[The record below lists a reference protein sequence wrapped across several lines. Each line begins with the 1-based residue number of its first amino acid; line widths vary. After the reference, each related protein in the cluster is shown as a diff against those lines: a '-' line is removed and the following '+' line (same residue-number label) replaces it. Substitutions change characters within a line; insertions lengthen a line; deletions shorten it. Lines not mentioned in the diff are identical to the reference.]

1 MTGLGFELTVAL
13 RFLREGRMQTALII
27 GGAGIGVAV
36 IFFITAVLTGVQ
48 ADLIRRV
55 TGAQPHIIIKPPE
68 ETVSPLVAGG
78 SDMPP
83 RIAAVQARPQR
94 LNTIDGWQG
103 LARATEQT
111 AGVSAVAPVASGSA
125 LGIKGDASRSVVV
138 LGTELERYL
147 RVVRLDDKI
156 KTGMLQ
162 LDPGDAFIGI
172 ELAKDLGAVLGD
184 RFRVQSAQGNSEV
197 LRIRALLDL
206 GSRDLNRRYVY
217 TDLRAA
223 QSLFG
228 IPGRITNLDVSVR
241 EMMQADEVAGRLRIQ
256 SGQLIESWIQNN
268 NFIFTAIN
276 NQNIMTLLI
285 KVFIT
290 IVVALGIASVLVVSV
305 VQKSREIGILRAV
318 GATRRQMQMV
328 FLLQGVIVGVC
339 GALLGSAIGLV
350 LVEVFSRVLR
360 NAEGQ
365 ALFSL
370 NFDFNLIGIVV
381 LAAAALGL
389 LSAVL
394 PARNAAR
401 LDPAQAIR
409 G

>member
-1 MTGLGFELTVAL
+1 MTSLGFELTVAL

-48 ADLIRRV
+48 TDLIRRV
-55 TGAQPHIIIKPPE
+55 TGAQPHIVIKPPE
-68 ETVSPLVAGG
+68 EIVSPLIAG
-78 SDMPP
+78 SAEVP
-83 RIAAVQARPQR
+83 RLAAVQARPQR

-111 AGVSAVAPVASGSA
+111 EGVIAVAPVVSGAA
-125 LGIKGDASRSVVV
+125 LGIKGDASRAVSV

-156 KTGMLQ
+156 KTGVLQ
-162 LDPGDAFIGI
+162 IDPGDAFIGL

-206 GSRDLNRRYVY
+206 GSRDLNRRYIY
-217 TDLRAA
+217 TDLRTA

-241 EMMQADEVAGRLRIQ
+241 EMMRADEVAARLRIQ

-268 NFIFTAIN
+268 NFIFTAIS

-305 VQKSREIGILRAV
+305 VQKRKEIGILRAI
-318 GATRRQMQMV
+318 GATRRQMQTV
-328 FLLQGVIVGVC
+328 FLLQGVMVGVC
-339 GALLGSAIGLV
+339 GALLGSGLGLL
-350 LVEVFSRVLR
+350 LVVVFSHVLR

-370 NFDFNLIGIVV
+370 DFDFGLIGIVV
-381 LAAAALGL
+381 LAAAVLGL

>member
-1 MTGLGFELTVAL
+1 MTALGFELTVAL

-48 ADLIRRV
+48 SDLIRRV
-55 TGAQPHIIIKPPE
+55 TGAQPHIVIKPPE
-68 ETVSPLVAGG
+68 ETVAPLIAGG
-78 SDMPP
+78 EVS
-83 RIAAVQARPQR
+83 RAASVQARPQR
-94 LNTIDGWQG
+94 LTTIDGWLG
-103 LARATEQT
+103 LARATEET
-111 AGVSAVAPVASGSA
+111 EGVKAVAPVVSGAA

-138 LGTELERYL
+138 LGTELERYV

-156 KTGMLQ
+156 STGLLQ
-162 LDPGDAFIGI
+162 LDPGDAIIGI

-184 RFRVQSAQGNSEV
+184 RFRVQSAQGGNEV

-228 IPGRITNLDVSVR
+228 IPGRITNLDVSVN
-241 EMMQADEVAGRLRIQ
+241 EMMRADEIAARLRIQ

-268 NFIFTAIN
+268 NFIFTAIS

-305 VQKSREIGILRAV
+305 VQKRKEIGILRAV
-318 GATRRQMQMV
+318 GATRRQMQSV
-328 FLLQGVIVGVC
+328 FLMQGVMVGVC
-339 GALLGSAIGLV
+339 GALLGSVLGLL
-350 LVEVFSRVLR
+350 LVVVFSHVLR
-360 NAEGQ
+360 NAEGE

-370 NFDFNLIGIVV
+370 NFDFGLIGIVV
-381 LAAAALGL
+381 LAAAVLGL

>member
-1 MTGLGFELTVAL
+1 MTALGFEWTVAL

-48 ADLIRRV
+48 SDLIRRV

-68 ETVSPLVAGG
+68 ETVAPLVTGD
-78 SDMPP
+78 SDQP
-83 RIAAVQARPQR
+83 RLAAIQARPQR
-94 LNTIDGWQG
+94 LTTIDGWPA
-103 LARATEQT
+103 LARSAEATP
-111 AGVSAVAPVASGSA
+111 GVLAVAPVASGAA
-125 LGIKGDASRSVVV
+125 LGIKGDASRAIV
-138 LGTELERYL
+138 LVGTELDRYL

-156 KTGMLQ
+156 KSGVLH
-162 LDPGDAFIGI
+162 LEPGDVLVGI

-184 RFRVQSAQGNSEV
+184 RFRIQSAQGGSDV
-197 LRIRALLDL
+197 FRIRALLDL
-206 GSRDLNRRYVY
+206 GSKDLNRRYVY
-217 TDLRAA
+217 IDLRAA
-223 QSLFG
+223 QSLLG
-228 IPGRITNLDVSVR
+228 IPGKITNLDVSVR
-241 EMMQADEVAGRLRIQ
+241 ELMSADIVAGRLRVQ

-268 NFIFTAIN
+268 NFIFTAIS

-305 VQKSREIGILRAV
+305 VQKRKEIGILRAV
-318 GATRRQMQMV
+318 GATRRQMQSV
-328 FLLQGVIVGVC
+328 FLLQGLVVGVC
-339 GALLGSAIGLV
+339 GALLGSGLGF
-350 LVEVFSRVLR
+350 LLIIIFSRVLR

-370 NFDFNLIGIVV
+370 DFDYSLVGIVV
-381 LAAAALGL
+381 ASAAVLGL